1 EAYTFER
8 DTKGNIIKENGFDNM
23 EKVYERSLAGFVQR
37 VQRPG
42 NRWTAYQHDAL
53 GNIIRSDYYDGTWET
68 FSYDKNGSLQE
79 TENEHVTVKLERDPS
94 GQVIK
99 EWQND
104 HWIASSYDDLGNR
117 SQ

>member
-1 EAYTFER
+1 MQY
-8 DTKGNIIKENGFDNM
+8 I
-23 EKVYERSLAGFVQR
+23 
-37 VQRPG
+37 QRPG

-68 FSYDKNGSLQE
+68 FAYDKNGSLLE

-104 HWIASSYDDLGNR
+104 HWIARSYDELGNR
-117 SQ
+117 SQITSSLGAKIDVTRNELGNVLQMTASRSE